1 MNLKIAA
8 GIIGIL
14 TGILMA
20 FNASGLEFD
29 PKLPIRID
37 ADRIEADQR
46 QGVSRY
52 VGNVVL
58 TQGGITIRA
67 DSAEVRARSGRVVSV
82 TATGK
87 PVRFERAAAPGIEA
101 TSGSANQVEFHADTS
116 RLDAAGDVVLKQGK
130 HEFSGAAVHY
140 SVADETVVVE
150 SGPNRRVQVI
160 FEPDERMDLKL
171 PTRDGKRDGKTTN
184 GKP

>member
-8 GIIGIL
+8 GVIGIL
-14 TGILMA
+14 VA
-20 FNASGLEFD
+20 FDASGIEFD
-29 PKLPIRID
+29 PQLPIRID

-46 QGVSRY
+46 QGISRY

-58 TQGGITIRA
+58 TQGGLTIRA
-67 DSAEVRARSGRVVSV
+67 DSAEVRARAGRVVSV
-82 TATGK
+82 AATGK

-101 TSGSANQVEFHADTS
+101 STGSAERIEFHADTN
-116 RLDAAGDVVLKQGK
+116 RLDAEGNVTLKQGK

-160 FEPDERMDLKL
+160 FEPDKKMDLKL
-171 PTRDGKRDGKTTN
+171 PGPAAGKNGGGNETN
-184 GKP
+184 AKP